1 MQRADG
7 HKLGGAAGTDRAES
21 THSSRRAGD
30 RSTPETRPTPDRTTA
45 RADTCH
51 EHCDWQLSTRESRLG
66 HFHRFGFSDA
76 GLRAAHD
83 DFAQTSGQLTRQLI
97 PVHAGTLAF
106 EQGWFSLI
114 ALRGPRPVCVTG
126 KYSWTSFRQGPSGA
140 LIARKGEKTDGICDL
155 RFASNFYEFRI
166 FHEISSN
173 CF

>member
-1 MQRADG
+1 MNTVTGNYPHGSHD
-7 HKLGGAAGTDRAES
+7 LGIF
-21 THSSRRAGD
+21 
-30 RSTPETRPTPDRTTA
+30 TA
-45 RADTCH
+45 
-51 EHCDWQLSTRESRLG
+51 L
-66 HFHRFGFSDA
+66 GFSDA

-140 LIARKGEKTDGICDL
+140 LIARKGEKTDWICDL
-155 RFASNFYEFRI
+155 RFAMRRRHTMSQPFVFTHCFFIFSWKCAHTLTRAGLCSSKCNRCKPVCAFRDSVRAAI
-166 FHEISSN
+166 RVLALSLIHI
-173 CF
+173 